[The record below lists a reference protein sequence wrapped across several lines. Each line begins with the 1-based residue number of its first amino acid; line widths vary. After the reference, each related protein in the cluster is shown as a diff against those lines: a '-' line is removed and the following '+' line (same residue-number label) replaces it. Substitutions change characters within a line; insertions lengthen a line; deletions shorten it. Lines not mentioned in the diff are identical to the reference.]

1 MEEGDY
7 FAIETFGSTGR
18 GEVHDEGECSHYAL
32 MKDAPRRNLTLASSK
47 RLLNTINREFGTLPF
62 ARRYVDR
69 VGETNYLLG
78 VSFLP
83 NLISYYLILLLTLL
97 CFSLTAS
104 RTCERRNRTSI
115 SSLVRCQGFNDS
127 TIRAYHPAPSNMQRS
142 RQSW

>member
-32 MKDAPRRNLTLASSK
+32 MKDAPRRNLTLASAK

-78 VSFLP
+78 VS
-83 NLISYYLILLLTLL
+83 S
-97 CFSLTAS
+97 FSFAQIYI
-104 RTCERRNRTSI
+104 RRNPGDR
-115 SSLVRCQGFNDS
+115 LG
-127 TIRAYHPAPSNMQRS
+127 
-142 RQSW
+142 

>member
-83 NLISYYLILLLTLL
+83 NLISYDLILLLTLL

-104 RTCERRNRTSI
+104 
-115 SSLVRCQGFNDS
+115 
-127 TIRAYHPAPSNMQRS
+127 
-142 RQSW
+142 

>member
-32 MKDAPRRNLTLASSK
+32 MKDAPRRNLTLASAK

-78 VSFLP
+78 VSTIHIRVLNGVP
-83 NLISYYLILLLTLL
+83 LSQNGEYLLTHLDYNSCESSSRKGSYKRILLY
-97 CFSLTAS
+97 A
-104 RTCERRNRTSI
+104 TSKA
-115 SSLVRCQGFNDS
+115 Q
-127 TIRAYHPAPSNMQRS
+127 
-142 RQSW
+142 